1 MSFDGSIFAEIGADT
16 RAYERA
22 MNEIAVMT
30 KQAFDNAQKAAVNSS
45 NQMIQK
51 IGQLMNE
58 LASNSSTLGQKI
70 GQGFKG
76 GLNIALGEIH
86 RIASNIGQRLPEP
99 IRKGFLNAYL
109 NIKSVLGLMKSDL
122 SALGGHVSSIAG
134 KINAALAKAFHFD
147 LTKAI
152 KSPKAMFVE
161 LNGAADAFA
170 TGFAAK
176 IHKIGSV
183 FTNLSS
189 RLPGPFSS
197 AFNSIGTSLAGFEA
211 RVLAVGGKITS
222 ALGNQVLNP
231 IMQSWSSLFTGLTAK
246 ANSFADRISN
256 TLGGKIV
263 SKVSAL
269 SSKISS
275 GLGNAFQQ
283 AGSKATNALM
293 GIVNH
298 TNQAASATSNLIKT
312 ALGISAAYAGFNF
325 IKNAI
330 GGAITKSADFEARMS
345 SIKAVT
351 GSSAE
356 TMKQFHD
363 AAIKAGAD
371 TAFSATEAA
380 DAIEELAKAGVST
393 KDILNGG
400 LTGALNLATA
410 GELDLKEA
418 AEIASTA
425 LNAFKRDNLSVVDA
439 ANQLAGAANASAT
452 DVHELKYGLSAV
464 APVASGLGLS
474 FKDTTNALAVFAQ
487 NGLKGSDA
495 GTSLKTMLMNLQPQT
510 KAQANMMR
518 ELGIITEDGSNR
530 FFTAEGKI
538 KSFAEVSQVLKE
550 SLSGLTEQQQQQ
562 ALKTMFGTD
571 AVRAATI
578 AMNEGADGA
587 NKMQAEISK
596 VTAAEVAIQKLDN
609 LKGAVEYLTGS
620 FETLQLKI
628 GSAFLPMLQAG
639 VKVIDG
645 FIDKLGASEGLAS
658 FISKISDVSMAVYQ
672 LVFGIDATKKKIKES
687 FTGINQAA
695 QMLATAIDP
704 IERIKDSL
712 SSFVPILSLI
722 GGLLAFGP
730 ATKGLTLLTG
740 LLGGLGT
747 KIGALGGILSSGFS
761 SAAGMV
767 GLFAAQVSGLGGVL
781 GGAASKGLSVLS
793 MMTSGISSVMSVALA
808 AIGPAAILG
817 LVVAGLGII
826 NNQFGTQIDQLLNT
840 VTTKGPQIIHNL
852 VQGITNAIPALIASG
867 ADLIAK
873 FASAF
878 ETMFPV
884 IVNAGV
890 SLIVSLVQGIGQN
903 ATSLISSANTILSTF
918 VSSLLNAL
926 PTLLSAGM
934 ELLANLSQGILNNIP
949 QMMANAQRTVT
960 TFLTGLGQQMPQII
974 QNGIQILQNL
984 ITGIVQSL
992 PTILQIAVQVITSF
1006 IQGLVSNLPAIIQS
1020 GIQLIMS
1027 LVTGLIQNLPQIIA
1041 SAAQIVVSLVSG
1053 LIQAAP
1059 QLIMG
1064 GLQLIAQLVIGL
1076 ITGIPKV
1083 LEAGWELIKALGGAL
1098 IDGIV
1103 GIGQKVGEFFGGIW
1117 DWITGKNEEGA
1128 SKTKATMDDLTSSVS
1143 TKTSEMS
1150 TAAKTNTQ
1158 DMATGVQLNMD
1169 TMGLNASNA
1178 VNTMGTNVNTS
1189 FQNLVTSSNTNM
1201 QAVGANVTN
1210 GMTQAQTNATLQ
1222 AQTMQQ
1228 NVGNSMNLMGLDTLN
1243 KVTTMNTNVDANM
1256 QALVTTTGINMQA
1269 LSSNVSSNMQQAQA
1283 TATAESATMNANV
1296 SSNLSGLNTSA
1307 SSYMQAL
1314 QTDSNAAFQTVQ
1326 TNASAISSSTAAA
1339 VSGNYNTMS
1348 GNATGS
1354 TNSMQGST
1362 TSAFTTLQSNAE
1374 SSSQAVA
1381 NAVTNNFKN
1390 AETAATNAMNGVSK
1404 AVTDGMNKVDQAA
1417 TSGGNKMAQT
1427 FDSTLNKVKSSV
1439 QQGMSTVSSAF
1450 NSGMNQAVSISSS
1463 ANSQIVAVFNTLAS
1477 HLHSVGVYAGSG
1489 LYNGLASMAGSLYA
1503 LAYSIASNIAS
1514 VMRSALDI
1522 HSPSRVMD
1530 AIGDF
1535 TGEGMYNGMAGWV
1548 KAIDGVAK
1556 DYAMAI
1562 TDQKYGVD
1570 SVVTTS
1576 ASVNNSGIRSSLENL
1591 SDDVKHSQLSDT
1603 KFEIH
1608 NEIVGDKI
1616 YTTVKEKEARDRIK
1630 DDYFVYE

>member
-22 MNEIAVMT
+22 MNEIAVTT
-30 KQAFDNAQKAAVNSS
+30 KQTFDNAQKAAVNSS

-99 IRKGFLNAYL
+99 IQNGLNKVAQAFISL
-109 NIKSVLGLMKSDL
+109 NSKISSALSPIATKMASVGSSIGNAFG
-122 SALGGHVSSIAG
+122 SALGKV
-134 KINAALAKAFHFD
+134 N
-147 LTKAI
+147 
-152 KSPKAMFVE
+152 
-161 LNGAADAFA
+161 NFA
-170 TGFAAK
+170 
-176 IHKIGSV
+176 
-183 FTNLSS
+183 
-189 RLPGPFSS
+189 
-197 AFNSIGTSLAGFEA
+197 
-211 RVLAVGGKITS
+211 
-222 ALGNQVLNP
+222 NQ
-231 IMQSWSSLFTGLTAK
+231 A
-246 ANSFADRISN
+246 SN
-256 TLGGKIV
+256 TLGGKLI
-263 SKVSAL
+263 SKVSTL

-283 AGSKATNALM
+283 AGSKATNALT

-351 GSSAE
+351 GSSADV
-356 TMKQFHD
+356 MRQFHD

-393 KDILNGG
+393 KDILSGG

-425 LNAFKRDNLSVVDA
+425 LNAFKRDNLSVADA
-439 ANQLAGAANASAT
+439 ADQLAGAANASAT
-452 DVHELKYGLSAV
+452 DVHELKYGLSMV
-464 APVASGLGLS
+464 APVAAGLGLT

-510 KAQANMMR
+510 KKQYNAMR
-518 ELGIITEDGSNR
+518 DLGIVTEDGANK

-538 KSFAEVSQVLKE
+538 KSFAEISQVLKD
-550 SLSGLTEQQQQQ
+550 SLGGLTEQQQQA
-562 ALKTMFGTD
+562 ALKTLFGTD

-596 VTAAEVAIQKLDN
+596 VTAAQVAAEKLNN
-609 LKGAVEYLTGS
+609 LKGAVEGLSGS
-620 FETLQLKI
+620 FETLQIKL
-628 GSAFLPMLQAG
+628 GESVLPLFTTI
-639 VKVIDG
+639 VKYM
-645 FIDKLGASEGLAS
+645 DKLVDKFGQSKALQNFTDAMANINPVLDHFLNGTKLADGVMEKFKS
-658 FISKISDVSMAVYQ
+658 TM
-672 LVFGIDATKKKIKES
+672 
-687 FTGINQAA
+687 
-695 QMLATAIDP
+695 
-704 IERIKDSL
+704 
-712 SSFVPILSLI
+712 SSVAPILSLV

-730 ATKGLTLLTG
+730 ATKGLSKMTG
-740 LLGGLGT
+740 LLGNLGIKALT
-747 KIGALGGILSSGFS
+747 TGSTLGNAFEAGANKLLQIDKAGKITATGFQKM
-761 SAAGMV
+761 AG
-767 GLFAAQVSGLGGVL
+767 Q
-781 GGAASKGLSVLS
+781 GLSTMS
-793 MMTSGISSVMSVALA
+793 MMTNGINSVMSVALA

-826 NNQFGTQIDQLLNT
+826 NNQFGAQIDQLLNT
-840 VTTKGPQIIHNL
+840 VTTKGPKIIHNL
-852 VQGITNAIPALIASG
+852 VQGITNAIPSLIASG

-934 ELLANLSQGILNNIP
+934 ELLANLSQGILNSTP
-949 QMMANAQRTVT
+949 QMMANAQNTVT

-984 ITGIVQSL
+984 VNGIIQSL

-1006 IQGLVSNLPAIIQS
+1006 IQGLVSNLPAIIQG

-1027 LVTGLIQNLPQIIA
+1027 LVTGLIQNLPQIA
-1041 SAAQIVVSLVSG
+1041 QSAAQIVGELITG
-1053 LIQAAP
+1053 LAKAVP

-1064 GLQLIAQLVIGL
+1064 GIELIAKLVVGL
-1076 ITGIPKV
+1076 IAGLPKIV
-1083 LEAGWELIKALGGAL
+1083 EAGAKIIFELGKAMLGAIPEAIGSVVSS
-1098 IDGIV
+1098 V
-1103 GIGQKVGEFFGGIW
+1103 GDFFGGMW
-1117 DWITGKNEEGA
+1117 DWITGKTDEGSEKVK
-1128 SKTKATMDDLTSSVS
+1128 SKTSEMADSVS
-1143 TKTSEMS
+1143 TKTSEM
-1150 TAAKTNTQ
+1150 ATNAQ
-1158 DMATGVQLNMD
+1158 
-1169 TMGLNASNA
+1169 
-1178 VNTMGTNVNTS
+1178 VNTS
-1189 FQNLVTSSNTNM
+1189 AMATNVSTNMDLMNTDTLAKLGTLNTNVDTSFGNLVTSSGINMNALSTNVSN
-1201 QAVGANVTN
+1201 AFTTA
-1210 GMTQAQTNATLQ
+1210 NAT
-1222 AQTMQQ
+1222 ATSETTSMQQ
-1228 NVGNSMNLMGLDTLN
+1228 NVSGVMDSLNLDTTAKLG
-1243 KVTTMNTNVDANM
+1243 TLNTNVDTSFGN
-1256 QALVTTTGINMQA
+1256 LVTSSGINMSA
-1269 LSSNVSSNMQQAQA
+1269 LSSNTSASFQAIQSAATVASGQTNAQVSSDFNTLTANANGALSTLQGNTASSFSAVNSSAQVN
-1283 TATAESATMNANV
+1283 TSGVSQNV
-1296 SSNLSGLNTSA
+1296 SSNFNSAQTSVD
-1307 SSYMQAL
+1307 SSMK
-1314 QTDSNAAFQTVQ
+1314 
-1326 TNASAISSSTAAA
+1326 AITSSTSNGMKQLEQATT
-1339 VSGNYNTMS
+1339 SGNKQILNDFTK
-1348 GNATGS
+1348 TFE
-1354 TNSMQGST
+1354 QVK
-1362 TSAFTTLQSNAE
+1362 SAAE
-1374 SSSQAVA
+1374 
-1381 NAVTNNFKN
+1381 K
-1390 AETAATNAMNGVSK
+1390 
-1404 AVTDGMNKVDQAA
+1404 GMDN
-1417 TSGGNKMAQT
+1417 
-1427 FDSTLNKVKSSV
+1427 VKSSFEN
-1439 QQGMSTVSSAF
+1439 GMRK
-1450 NSGMNQAVSISSS
+1450 AVSTSQN
-1463 ANSQIVAVFNTLAS
+1463 ANNQIHQIFNTLAG
-1477 HLHSVGVYAGSG
+1477 HLQSAGYNAGIG
-1489 LYNGLASMAGSLYA
+1489 LYNGLASTAGSLYS

-1522 HSPSRVMD
+1522 HSPSRVMKS
-1530 AIGDF
+1530 IGGF
-1535 TGEGMYNGMAGWV
+1535 TGEGMYIGMSDWV
-1548 KAIDGVAK
+1548 RKINSVAK
-1556 DYAMAI
+1556 QYATAI
-1562 TDQKYGVD
+1562 TDQRYGVD
-1570 SVVTTS
+1570 SLITTS
-1576 ASVNNSGIRSSLENL
+1576 ASVNNTGLRSSLEYL
-1591 SDDVKHSQLSDT
+1591 SDDVRNSQLSDT

-1616 YTTVKEKEARDRIK
+1616 YTSVKEKEARDRIK